1 MEESQMHNSKRRKP
15 IFTYSII
22 PLNVELWKRKK
33 KITGV
38 EKQLAVPGLE
48 GEWRE
53 DIGKDDTLGW
63 WKCSQHCCWWWP
75 QIPLNLSKFIGFT
88 LTVCKSY
95 LNSSHK
101 ITGSIV
107 CGYYTNPE
115 LLHICTIRKS
125 YNESD
130 AKILKEWRP
139 GGLEMI

>member
-53 DIGKDDTLGW
+53 DIGKDDTLG
-63 WKCSQHCCWWWP
+63 
-75 QIPLNLSKFIGFT
+75 
-88 LTVCKSY
+88 
-95 LNSSHK
+95 
-101 ITGSIV
+101 
-107 CGYYTNPE
+107 
-115 LLHICTIRKS
+115 
-125 YNESD
+125 
-130 AKILKEWRP
+130 
-139 GGLEMI
+139 